1 MMSDRD
7 KLEFLLD
14 ILKESGKWS
23 RSDDDPTGL
32 ELEFNE
38 RLNQLLSVPT
48 DRLVGPGDP
57 DGTNPKVVKIRIDG
71 KFKRVPVSECH
82 QEPYASSP
90 TGYRW
95 VWDGGA
101 AEYDKKAK
109 QIDKMWTD
117 HDQLKDA
124 VYDE

>member
-32 ELEFNE
+32 ELEFND
-38 RLNQLLSVPT
+38 RLQKLLSVPT

-57 DGTNPKVVKIRIDG
+57 DGTIPRERRIKIKMPDGSWQRFYESELEKVPCKCSHTGWRWIRKAD
-71 KFKRVPVSECH
+71 
-82 QEPYASSP
+82 
-90 TGYRW
+90 
-95 VWDGGA
+95 
-101 AEYDKKAK
+101 KAK
-109 QIDKMWTD
+109 QIDDMWQA
-117 HDQLKDA
+117 HEGGKNPN
-124 VYDE
+124 ES

>member
-7 KLEFLLD
+7 KLEFLLE

-23 RSDDDPTGL
+23 RTNDDPTGL

-57 DGTNPKVVKIRIDG
+57 DGTNSRERRVKIKMPDG
-71 KFKRVPVSECH
+71 TWKRFYERELEKVPCKCSH
-82 QEPYASSP
+82 
-90 TGYRW
+90 TGWRW
-95 VWDGGA
+95 VLKAD
-101 AEYDKKAK
+101 KAK
-109 QIDKMWTD
+109 QIDEMWQA
-117 HDQLKDA
+117 HEEGKIPN
-124 VYDE
+124 ES

>member
-1 MMSDRD
+1 MISDRD

-38 RLNQLLSVPT
+38 RLKQLLSVPT

-57 DGTNPKVVKIRIDG
+57 DGVNPRERRVKIKMPDG
-71 KFKRVPVSECH
+71 TWQRFPESELEKVPCKCSHTGFKWQVKSP
-82 QEPYASSP
+82 EPQ
-90 TGYRW
+90 
-95 VWDGGA
+95 V
-101 AEYDKKAK
+101 
-109 QIDKMWTD
+109 
-117 HDQLKDA
+117 
-124 VYDE
+124 